1 MDNTAEIINKRQT
14 NDSSSSSDAEETFD
28 VKNLMNKFKNI
39 EEIAPSKI
47 ERKLDELEAL
57 RVEAKNLRER
67 FENSASADGAEQ
79 SEEKKRQL
87 EEEFRILSGR
97 LFPLYNQIQLHYLFV

>member
-1 MDNTAEIINKRQT
+1 MLI
-14 NDSSSSSDAEETFD
+14 SDESDEEQEAFD

-39 EEIAPSKI
+39 ENMGAKQM

-57 RVEAKNLRER
+57 RVEAKNLRQK
-67 FENSASADGAEQ
+67 FEQSGGDTEEH

-87 EEEFRILSGR
+87 EEEFKQLKGNAKTSLTNISKIPKNAIFKR
-97 LFPLYNQIQLHYLFV
+97 LDSKHHFY